1 MRDYRPRKLMG
12 SFKIMAFG
20 LALLAQTAL
29 AQTAHPEL
37 SPEGFYSVTDLK
49 VPVEKALSEH
59 AHKKRVLVVFDID
72 DTILT
77 MPQDLGSEGWLAERM
92 AEVRAKTPEGQAPNY
107 EPIFFEQAVW
117 YQVTNMMPTQPDG
130 PALIAS
136 LQDSGLPVFA
146 LTARNPALRG
156 STERVLELNKIDLSK
171 APECIKPLCTKSGRL
186 RDAEIRA
193 AGQKL
198 NVALLNTPYKDIT
211 VSDGIMMTTGQDKGI
226 MLRLLAG
233 SLGQKFD
240 AVIFVDD
247 SKRNIENVVR
257 AAKDMTVPV
266 YIYRYER
273 IWPKVA
279 AIHATP
285 ERMRTADT
293 IAETTLKIMCLAVV
307 SDLCSAPPI
316 AQTPLEVAQ

>member
-1 MRDYRPRKLMG
+1 MRVHRTKGLVG
-12 SFKIMAFG
+12 SLIFG
-20 LALLAQTAL
+20 LALLAAPVM

-37 SPEGFYSVTDLK
+37 SPEGFYSVTDLN

-59 AHKKRVLVVFDID
+59 ANRKRVLVVVDID
-72 DTILT
+72 DTIMT

-92 AEVRAKTPEGQAPNY
+92 NEVRAKTPEGQTPNF

-130 PALIAS
+130 PALIAK
-136 LQDSGLPVFA
+136 LQGEGVPVFA

-156 STERVLELNKIDLSK
+156 ATERVLELNKIDLSK

-186 RDAEIRA
+186 RDSEIRA

-198 NVALLNTPYKDIT
+198 NVTLLNTPYKDIT

-233 SLGQKFD
+233 SLGQTFD
-240 AVIFVDD
+240 LIIFVDD
-247 SKRNIENVVR
+247 SKRNVENVVR
-257 AAKDMTVPV
+257 ASKDMKIPV
-266 YIYRYER
+266 YTYRYER

-285 ERMRTADT
+285 ERMRAADA

-316 AQTPLEVAQ
+316 AQTPLEPVQ